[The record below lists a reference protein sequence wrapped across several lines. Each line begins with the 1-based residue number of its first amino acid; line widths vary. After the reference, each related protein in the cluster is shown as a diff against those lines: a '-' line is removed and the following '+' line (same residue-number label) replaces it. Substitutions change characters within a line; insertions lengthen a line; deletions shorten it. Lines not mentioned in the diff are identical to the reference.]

1 MGKSDDPSPKVRPF
15 GEETQPTPSRSLTIA
30 GATLAVIV
38 AASAFFIS
46 TSPDET
52 PPLPTLPQAS
62 LATTSTTE
70 PTASNAP
77 SVPPL
82 PLTRADLNDLEVGER
97 IGQLLDSTIA
107 VWDAVPEA
115 HGDLVAVIGSPA
127 GTDLIRVGND
137 GAILLLE
144 RPNRAESVAFDRS
157 GQLMAYIGDSPNT
170 DSALYVESFSIAEAY
185 SFSWHATVPGRIA
198 WLEHGPERLCWADL
212 PEPESLTALS
222 CIRGLAFGTEL
233 VAFDDYGFITID
245 RAGRSI
251 ERLRPDGQRVASV
264 AGDDIVLGPSERLLV
279 IDRGVDTTDETTFT
293 VISRDFTDPV
303 RLDWAP
309 SDPAG
314 TPIVAAWSPS
324 VVYPEIAF
332 LIWAEDHHQ
341 LQVYDLEGHLNHT
354 VDLEGRVWGLEW
366 DSTGRYL
373 LIPGTLDTI
382 HLLYIYDTYEERQV
396 LTNVPFGGWVEEAE
410 LVTPTDCL
418 DADRIVAAWSRRLPN
433 GVTLWPA
440 QMVVSRDAYLLP
452 FTFVSARITGGNFDG
467 ENATWALPVFVPDAE
482 TLPTNIMAV
491 NEAAAALGIDNTA
504 LPDINADWME
514 IHGALDSQYCLDSP

>member
-373 LIPGTLDTI
+373 LIPGTRDPRHDPPSV
-382 HLLYIYDTYEERQV
+382 HLRHLRGKTGPHQRAV
-396 LTNVPFGGWVEEAE
+396 RRMGRRSGAGNPNRLPGCRPNSGS
-410 LVTPTDCL
+410 LVAPATQRSD
-418 DADRIVAAWSRRLPN
+418 IVARADGCVPRCLSPAVYVCVSPHHRRQFRRRECHLGAAGLCSGRRDAPDQHHGGQRSRRC
-433 GVTLWPA
+433 
-440 QMVVSRDAYLLP
+440 
-452 FTFVSARITGGNFDG
+452 ARHRQHRL
-467 ENATWALPVFVPDAE
+467 ARY
-482 TLPTNIMAV
+482 
-491 NEAAAALGIDNTA
+491 
-504 LPDINADWME
+504 
-514 IHGALDSQYCLDSP
+514 QR